1 VWRYIG
7 LHRLAFLSWSECGH
21 HKENPIF
28 HLETREKSK
37 FKTVVVYRVR
47 LATRE
52 MAIDEFLL
60 DKNFP

>member
-1 VWRYIG
+1 M
-7 LHRLAFLSWSECGH
+7 
-21 HKENPIF
+21 ENPIF
-28 HLETREKSK
+28 HLETRGKSK

>member
-1 VWRYIG
+1 M
-7 LHRLAFLSWSECGH
+7 ANT
-21 HKENPIF
+21 KKKKPPIF
-28 HLETREKSK
+28 RLEIRGKRK

-52 MAIDEFLL
+52 MVIGGFLL